1 MTVRE
6 ITSLIEDAAP
16 LALQENYDNAGLLVG
31 NHEME
36 VSGVLLSIDITE
48 AVIDEA
54 VQHDCNLIISH
65 HPLIFRGLKNL
76 TGQDYIQR
84 CIIKAIKNDIS
95 IYAAHTNID
104 NVLNGVNG
112 KIADKIHLQKRSVLI
127 PKTGMLLKLATFV
140 PTGYADIVRN
150 ALFNAGAGQIGEYDS
165 CSFNTNGT
173 GTFRPSD
180 NANPFAGQPNE
191 FHTEFETRIEVI
203 LPVFLK
209 TRVVNALIQS
219 HPYEEPA
226 FDIIPLLNTWNK
238 VGSGI
243 VGELKHETDEMDL
256 LMELKNAFA
265 LETLRHSPLH
275 GKKIKKVAICG
286 GAGSEFIPDAISKG
300 ADVFISGDIKY
311 HDFFNGENKILIVDI
326 GHYES
331 EQYTKDVFYEII
343 TKKIPNFAVRI
354 SEVNTNPINYY

>member
-209 TRVVNALIQS
+209 TRVVNALILS

-226 FDIIPLLNTWNK
+226 YDLYPLQNNWSQAGAG
-238 VGSGI
+238 V
-243 VGELKHETDEMDL
+243 VGELPTPEAEDDFLHRIKHTFEVGCV
-256 LMELKNAFA
+256 K
-265 LETLRHSPLH
+265 HSRTN
-275 GKKIKKVAICG
+275 GRMIRKVALCG
-286 GAGSEFIPDAISKG
+286 GAGAFLLPRAVASG
-300 ADVFISGDIKY
+300 ADVFITGEVKY
-311 HDFFNGENKILIVDI
+311 HDYFSYENSILVAEI

-331 EQYTKDVFYEII
+331 EQYTKEIFYSII
-343 TKKIPNFAVRI
+343 REMFPSLSVSMT
-354 SEVNTNPINYY
+354 SVNTNPIKYL